1 MLKKYGDLLSGVFL
15 LILSIALFIG
25 SFGVKRLTISS
36 IGSGFVPQVVAVLL
50 AIVSAVIIWH
60 GIVDVRKKTPTVK
73 SKKKTQCAPEDAEK
87 LHLKGLLFTLGLI
100 TVYIAALA
108 PVGFLI
114 STAVY
119 LFLQITVLAT
129 KEQRKYPLFIIISI
143 LTSTSVYFI
152 FIKVFH
158 LMLPAGILG

>member
-1 MLKKYGDLLSGVFL
+1 MLKKYGDLFSGVFL

-36 IGSGFVPQVVAVLL
+36 IGSGFVPKVVAVLL
-50 AIVSAVIIWH
+50 AMVSIAIIRH
-60 GIVDVRKKTPTVK
+60 GIIAARKKAPAEK
-73 SKKKTQCAPEDAEK
+73 SKKTQCAPEETEK
-87 LHLKGLLFTLGLI
+87 LHVKGLLGTLGLI
-100 TVYIAALA
+100 TIYIAAMA
-108 PVGFLI
+108 PIGFLI
-114 STAVY
+114 TTAVY

-143 LTSTSVYFI
+143 LTSLSVYFT
-152 FIKVFH
+152 FVKVFH